1 MCNQL
6 HECSDLRLVHEDF
19 SINNEDQRPQASPAL
34 PSCQWAE
41 TGFVERCSGAPV
53 MFCSRL
59 VDSALIVCLEPP
71 SIGRLQAAPPET
83 RVNSGLASR
92 CSGNARF
99 TRGSGQVLW
108 RDVAGVVVG
117 LRPPAAAIQ
126 PAMRPSSAVGWRGS
140 ALLVFYCGLL
150 NCCLRVSDV
159 MLRPVDRQR
168 AGGAGFSDANV
179 LLSFAILPR
188 HPIKDQ
194 ADSQRTNK
202 RIRGEKP
209 GKNV

>member
-71 SIGRLQAAPPET
+71 SIGRLQAGPPET
-83 RVNSGLASR
+83 RVNNGLA
-92 CSGNARF
+92 
-99 TRGSGQVLW
+99 
-108 RDVAGVVVG
+108 
-117 LRPPAAAIQ
+117 
-126 PAMRPSSAVGWRGS
+126 
-140 ALLVFYCGLL
+140 
-150 NCCLRVSDV
+150 
-159 MLRPVDRQR
+159 DRQPGKAR
-168 AGGAGFSDANV
+168 KQWAGG
-179 LLSFAILPR
+179 
-188 HPIKDQ
+188 
-194 ADSQRTNK
+194 
-202 RIRGEKP
+202 
-209 GKNV
+209 